1 MQVKQVADNLG
12 ISEHTIRYYDKAGLF
27 PFVQRNKNG
36 YRDFSEE
43 DLYWIEFI
51 KCMRQTHMPISKL
64 KEIAELYHQG
74 SDTKTKR
81 KSIFLEHQKNL
92 IEQKKIIDQGL
103 QTLEE
108 KFILLENE

>member
-1 MQVKQVADNLG
+1 MRVKQVADNLG

-27 PFVQRNKNG
+27 PFVARNKNG

-51 KCMRQTHMPISKL
+51 KCMRQTQMPISKL

-74 SDTKTKR
+74 SSTKMKR
-81 KSIFLEHQKNL
+81 RDIFLKHQKNL
-92 IEQKKIIDQGL
+92 LEQKKLIDEAL
-103 QTLEE
+103 QVLDK
-108 KFILLENE
+108 KFELLESE